1 MTEKPFV
8 LVEFDEE
15 KRTVTVNW
23 RNKEPVV
30 VSLDGCEHKNR
41 GYLSFSGVPVPLCV
55 DCRAAV
61 FGKKVK

>member
-23 RNKEPVV
+23 RNGDAITVP
-30 VSLDGCEHKNR
+30 LDGCEHKDR
-41 GYLSFSGVPVPLCV
+41 GYLSFGGVPVPLCV
-55 DCRAAV
+55 DCRAIV
-61 FGKKVK
+61 FGKK